1 MLKGRLGKPISKTDN
16 FFLLLSR
23 CVVSW
28 NRRPTT
34 SFLNSVGSDNVR
46 VVKWICPKDIE
57 DRINLYNRFYYYDRI
72 YYEADYNDFYED
84 AIIKELVDNQYI
96 ICGDTHQYMCLPIF
110 NDDTYVMLSMR
121 KWGEVMAKAMNLI
134 EGLNK
139 YTYIDFYLAS
149 LCKKEEKLPI
159 K

>member
-1 MLKGRLGKPISKTDN
+1 M
-16 FFLLLSR
+16 
-23 CVVSW
+23 
-28 NRRPTT
+28 
-34 SFLNSVGSDNVR
+34 R
-46 VVKWICPKDIE
+46 VVRWICPKDIE
-57 DRINLYNRFYYYDRI
+57 DKINLYNRFYYYDRI

-96 ICGDTHQYMCLPIF
+96 ICGETHQHICLPIF

-134 EGLNK
+134 ESTDK
-139 YTYIDFYLAS
+139 YTYKDFYLIS

>member
-1 MLKGRLGKPISKTDN
+1 MKVIKWVKPN
-16 FFLLLSR
+16 
-23 CVVSW
+23 
-28 NRRPTT
+28 
-34 SFLNSVGSDNVR
+34 
-46 VVKWICPKDIE
+46 E
-57 DRINLYNRFYYYDRI
+57 LYEQKEVYYYELGHSYI
-72 YYEADYNDFYED
+72 NKYTEADYDENYED

-96 ICGDTHQYMCLPIF
+96 ICGDTHQYTCIPIF

-134 EGLNK
+134 EDSDK
-139 YTYIDFYLAS
+139 YQYIYFYLVS

>member
-1 MLKGRLGKPISKTDN
+1 MKKKEVYYCGFGRSY
-16 FFLLLSR
+16 
-23 CVVSW
+23 
-28 NRRPTT
+28 
-34 SFLNSVGSDNVR
+34 
-46 VVKWICPKDIE
+46 
-57 DRINLYNRFYYYDRI
+57 INKYI
-72 YYEADYNDFYED
+72 EADYNDFYED

-134 EGLNK
+134 EGSDRYK
-139 YTYIDFYLAS
+139 YADFYLES
-149 LCKKEEKLPI
+149 LCKEQEKLPI